1 VTRGRRY
8 AFLPFVYDDLALTPV
23 SGLVLAYLGIIQIG
37 GAYALFVSGLRYVGA
52 TEASLIGMLEPVFNP
67 IWVFLFIGER
77 PGVFSIIGG
86 ITVLGAIA
94 WRTLTSGAPVKEKV
108 SVPD

>member
-1 VTRGRRY
+1 
-8 AFLPFVYDDLALTPV
+8 
-23 SGLVLAYLGIIQIG
+23 
-37 GAYALFVSGLRYVGA
+37 
-52 TEASLIGMLEPVFNP
+52 MLEPVFNP